1 MPGGLMQLTGVGA
14 QNTFVNGNP
23 SMTYFT
29 SMYKRSTNFAME
41 HFRLDVRNITDT
53 NLPQAGSKTFKFKVP
68 RYGDMIHDCYLCV
81 DLPDIWSPL
90 SIVNSD
96 NIAQPYLFQWIRN
109 IGYNMIEQ
117 ASVLMNGM
125 PIVTMTGEWMKVASY
140 LKQDKA
146 THDVL
151 DEMVGNTQDLHDPA
165 NAGGRFNQYPNAIA
179 TPTNPI
185 PQPSIRGR
193 KLVIPLP
200 FWFCENIGQSLPL
213 VAMPQTEVEISIT
226 MRNIYSLFTIINVNP
241 ASSDYLTRVI
251 GTPGDNIQGIQ
262 NFLSYPDV
270 QGNPTNPALLTWNL
284 NPYIEGNYI
293 FLTDTERA
301 HVAAY
306 DRTYLINQV
315 RFVTSEKQYGLNN
328 LLIPMFNLCTR
339 VVALFQRFD
348 RAQLNDW
355 DNYTN
360 WEDPFSPPVDITT
373 VPVGPNQ
380 YYSSGSQLVN
390 NMGSQ
395 DILQEGNLVFDG
407 KDRFVT
413 KNVAFFRELQN
424 YRFSK
429 GVTSELPGINLY
441 SFALDPAEITQPS
454 GSANGSMFNK
464 TSFSYTLLTPPVS
477 ATANTTQTV
486 VCVDKSTLFSPNP
499 VPVPVTAT
507 VSPAPGIPPQYQPGQ
522 TITVYSA
529 PTNLNVQFQGYNT
542 IVYIESYNFLKVTNG
557 QANVVFNT

>member
-1 MPGGLMQLTGVGA
+1 
-14 QNTFVNGNP
+14 
-23 SMTYFT
+23 
-29 SMYKRSTNFAME
+29 ME

-53 NLPQAGSKTFKFKVP
+53 NLPQAGSKVFKFKVP
-68 RYGDMIHDCYLCV
+68 RYGDLIHDCYLCI

-90 SIVNSD
+90 AIVSND
-96 NIAQPYLFQWIRN
+96 NIAQPYLFHWIRN
-109 IGYNMIEQ
+109 LGYNMIEQ
-117 ASVLMNGM
+117 ASVLMNGT
-125 PIVTMTGEWMKVASY
+125 PIATMTGEWMKVASY

-146 THDVL
+146 KHDML
-151 DEMVGNTQDLHDPA
+151 DEMVGNTQDMYDPA

-200 FWFCENIGQSLPL
+200 FWFCEDIGQSLPL
-213 VAMPQTEVEISIT
+213 VAMQQTEVEISIT
-226 MRNIYSLFTIINVNP
+226 MRNIYSLFTIINVDP
-241 ASSDYLTRVI
+241 SSANYLTRVV
-251 GTPGDNIQGIQ
+251 GTPGDNIQGMQ

-270 QGNPTNPALLTWNL
+270 QGNPTNPSLLNWNL

-293 FLTDTERA
+293 FLSETERA

-360 WEDPFSPPVDITT
+360 WEDPFSPPIDVTSI
-373 VPVGPNQ
+373 PVGPNQ
-380 YYSSGSQLVN
+380 YYSSGTQIVS

-395 DILQEGNLVFDG
+395 DIMQEGNLVFDG

-413 KNVAFFRELQN
+413 KNVNFFRELQN
-424 YRFSK
+424 YRFSH
-429 GVTSELPGINLY
+429 GVTTELPGINLY
-441 SFALDPAEITQPS
+441 SFALNPDEITQPS

-464 TSFSYTLLTPPVS
+464 TTFSYTLLTPPIS

-486 VCVDKSTLFSPNP
+486 VCVDKSTVFSPNP
-499 VPVPVTAT
+499 VAVPTTAT

-529 PTNLNVQFQGYNT
+529 PSNLNVQFQGYNT